1 MAEKPFL
8 VLDLLD
14 MEFTGQNVLNLKCIG
29 GRKGLTRAI
38 TVMDTN
44 RPGLALSGFFDAFV
58 FDRIQLF
65 GRGECAYLEK
75 LRQDN
80 RTDTIER
87 LFAFGIPC
95 CIFSYG
101 QSPSSDFMAIAERV
115 GCPILQTPLETAEF
129 GRRLVR
135 ALSNVFAPKKTMH
148 GVLLEVYG
156 IGILL
161 TGHSG
166 VGKSECAL
174 ELVERGQRLVADDV
188 VEIRCVNGNTL
199 LGRGSNTLIS
209 HHMEIRGLG
218 IINISQMYGVGAIR
232 EQKELQLII
241 ELEEWD
247 SNKLYDR
254 LGTEHKT
261 VDILGVKVPILEIPV
276 KPGRNVP
283 IIIEAAAMNERLK
296 SMGYNSAR
304 DFNQNIL
311 KWIETGEAQ
320 SAYYGSDDSY

>member
-1 MAEKPFL
+1 MLNKPFT

-115 GCPILQTPLETAEF
+115 GCPILQTSLETAEF

-174 ELVERGQRLVADDV
+174 ELVVARARHRRDGSLGCTDV
-188 VEIRCVNGNTL
+188 
-199 LGRGSNTLIS
+199 GSQPNV
-209 HHMEIRGLG
+209 HAACPVRAG
-218 IINISQMYGVGAIR
+218 IVGIG
-232 EQKELQLII
+232 
-241 ELEEWD
+241 
-247 SNKLYDR
+247 KLYPVGDAADEVR
-254 LGTEHKT
+254 RGYGATARNHFCDEERDALRTVVAVTLGARAGNGQ
-261 VDILGVKVPILEIPV
+261 GVVAHGGDAGHYVVAFLDGDGVVCAGGERSAVGIRHD
-276 KPGRNVP
+276 GRHADV
-283 IIIEAAAMNERLK
+283 
-296 SMGYNSAR
+296 
-304 DFNQNIL
+304 
-311 KWIETGEAQ
+311 
-320 SAYYGSDDSY
+320 